1 MNSVTVYTTTTC
13 PYCVML
19 KNFLTDQKISFKEVN
34 VGKEPM
40 MMQKL
45 AQTTG
50 QLGVPQTEVNGKWVV
65 GFDPNN
71 IMMALKKIGGM
82 NNE

>member
-19 KNFLTDQKISFKEVN
+19 KNFLIDQKVSFKEVN
-34 VGKEPM
+34 VEKEPM

-45 AQTTG
+45 VQTTG

-71 IMMALKKIGGM
+71 IMMALKK
-82 NNE
+82 